1 MAYKLVYT
9 KRAKKDAD
17 KLNPPVKKRI
27 GKKIISLR
35 KTPRKKSKKLI
46 NPELGTYRYRI
57 GDYRIIFDIDNKKV
71 VVLRIQHRK
80 DVYK

>member
-1 MAYKLVYT
+1 MVYKVLYT

-17 KLNPPVKKRI
+17 KLGPPVKKRI

-35 KTPRKKSKKLI
+35 KSPHKKSKKLI

-57 GDYRIIFDIDNKKV
+57 GDYRIIFDIEDKKA
-71 VVLRIQHRK
+71 VVLRIMYRK